1 MSQFENIIFGKK
13 KFSDVLEEIYN
24 NQKKKDQQV
33 TALINEL
40 KPLISDIGDATLVV
54 PLIKEY
60 MEISVKNDD
69 ILIKMAALAQRA
81 MATVTSD
88 GSLTISDEEKDQ
100 LLKLAENTL
109 ADEITEQIKTV
120 KENADYA
127 RSAILKPFSICTSK
141 LRSGKESDPL
151 VILSR

>member
-24 NQKKKDQQV
+24 NQQKKDKQV

-81 MATVTSD
+81 MATATSD

-100 LLKLAENTL
+100 LLGAMNE
-109 ADEITEQIKTV
+109 
-120 KENADYA
+120 
-127 RSAILKPFSICTSK
+127 LKG
-141 LRSGKESDPL
+141 GK
-151 VILSR
+151 

>member
-24 NQKKKDQQV
+24 NQQKKDKQV

-100 LLKLAENTL
+100 LLAAMNE
-109 ADEITEQIKTV
+109 
-120 KENADYA
+120 
-127 RSAILKPFSICTSK
+127 LKGSK
-141 LRSGKESDPL
+141 
-151 VILSR
+151 